1 MLNMKE
7 YPEGRADKG
16 TYGKLGIKQK
26 SKRKFIYPIFANSA
40 CKGRYS
46 RQLSMKYNSRIHSNH
61 PVSTGMKE

>member
-26 SKRKFIYPIFANSA
+26 S
-40 CKGRYS
+40 
-46 RQLSMKYNSRIHSNH
+46 
-61 PVSTGMKE
+61 